1 MDLTKEELS
10 KKFELS
16 DDDIPPWATSLFE
29 KMKAEICA
37 EVHAKVAYSMRIMLD
52 QFHEDLKLSLQSLQ
66 VPIKDVCFCQEVDA
80 REMCKDKYAVL
91 CASHHVMTKEEK
103 KRLKRAKKEEKK
115 INKQQKNVSES
126 DTDNEKNTEASFT
139 TVTHP
144 IPAQKYDPTK
154 APPVPPR
161 KTSPKKTS
169 VTPPVSS
176 PSDTLSQLSDE
187 ISRNT
192 ELLVHLTDGLNMD
205 RQELINGSIETLN
218 IEERTFQLQVSTDG
232 QNEFA
237 TSQGETKESLNE
249 EKLNNQ
255 ANPVSEAVETVF
267 SPSDS
272 EFEVISMPHNITSG
286 SKYTPLPGDTSALMS
301 DYDDSS
307 SDGFDSETEH
317 EFKDCKQP
325 SLDVSSN
332 LQPGG
337 SLYPDLE
344 LKKMSLSL
352 LSSTTSTLLDGYV
365 SSCSTDGAVAVK
377 STVIEI
383 ERERSP
389 YCVPPE
395 DVENINSQEIVH
407 NQPLPSEFL
416 RDRKPYSHVP
426 LEEPKQAPPQA
437 PQQQTQVPKVSQPSQ
452 QNQRDSTYRVDNLP
466 ESLWDEALT
475 VAAQTYNAAKSAVGT
490 LADTFVPGVAAQAV
504 ASNPQPRNSPV
515 RIQPAYRVEMA
526 EKEQKLFEMGFLDHG
541 LNATLLVRHNGDM
554 DRVIAELIEP

>member
-10 KKFELS
+10 KKFELLE
-16 DDDIPPWATSLFE
+16 DDVPVWATSLFE

-66 VPIKDVCFCQEVDA
+66 VPIKDDVCFCKEIDS
-80 REMCKDKYAVL
+80 CKEKYAVL
-91 CASHHVMTKEEK
+91 CASHHVMAKEEK
-103 KRLKRAKKEEKK
+103 KRIKRLKKEEKK

-126 DTDNEKNTEASFT
+126 DTDNEKNTEVSFT
-139 TVTHP
+139 TVNLP
-144 IPAQKYDPTK
+144 VPAQKYDPTK

-169 VTPPVSS
+169 VTSPVSS
-176 PSDTLSQLSDE
+176 PSDVLSQLNDD
-187 ISRNT
+187 IARNT
-192 ELLVHLTDGLNMD
+192 ELLAHITDGLNMD
-205 RQELINGSIETLN
+205 RQELINGSVGTLN
-218 IEERTFQLQVSTDG
+218 IEEHTFELQMSTEG
-232 QNEFA
+232 QYEFA
-237 TSQGETKESLNE
+237 MPQGETKESLKE
-249 EKLNNQ
+249 EKLKNER
-255 ANPVSEAVETVF
+255 NPVTEAVETVF

-272 EFEVISMPHNITSG
+272 EFEVISMPHNIRAG
-286 SKYTPLPGDTSALMS
+286 SEYTPLPGDTSALMS

-307 SDGFDSETEH
+307 SDGFNSETEH

-325 SLDVSSN
+325 SPDVFNN
-332 LQPGG
+332 LQPSG
-337 SLYPDLE
+337 SLYPELE

-352 LSSTTSTLLDGYV
+352 MSSTTSTLLDGYV
-365 SSCSTDGAVAVK
+365 PSSSTDGAVALK

-383 ERERSP
+383 ERERAP
-389 YCVPPE
+389 YSVPPE
-395 DVENINSQEIVH
+395 DVEKINSQEIVH

-416 RDRKPYSHVP
+416 RDRKPYTHVP
-426 LEEPKQAPPQA
+426 LEEPKQPPPQS
-437 PQQQTQVPKVSQPSQ
+437 PQQQTQVPKVSRPSQ
-452 QNQRDSTYRVDNLP
+452 QNQRDSTYRVDNIP
-466 ESLWDEALT
+466 ESFWDEAMT
-475 VAAQTYNAAKSAVGT
+475 VAAHTYNAAKSAVGT
-490 LADTFVPGVAAQAV
+490 LADTFVPGVAAQGV
-504 ASNPQPRNSPV
+504 SSSPQPRNSPV

>member
-1 MDLTKEELS
+1 MDVTKEELS
-10 KKFELS
+10 EKLGLA

-52 QFHEDLKLSLQSLQ
+52 QFHEDLKLSLRSLQ
-66 VPIKDVCFCQEVDA
+66 VPSKEDICFCKEVDS
-80 REMCKDKYAVL
+80 CKEKYATL
-91 CASHHVMTKEEK
+91 CASHHLMTKDEK
-103 KRLKRAKKEEKK
+103 KRIKRAKKEEKK
-115 INKQQKNVSES
+115 LNKQQKNVSES

-139 TVTHP
+139 TVNLP

-169 VTPPVSS
+169 DTSTVSS
-176 PSDTLSQLSDE
+176 LSDSLSQLNDDVA
-187 ISRNT
+187 RNK
-192 ELLVHLTDGLNMD
+192 ELMAHVTDALNMD
-205 RQELINGSIETLN
+205 RQELINGSVGTLN
-218 IEERTFQLQVSTDG
+218 IEERTFQLQVSTEG

-237 TSQGETKESLNE
+237 TPQGETKESSNE
-249 EKLNNQ
+249 GKLNNQ
-255 ANPVSEAVETVF
+255 ANPVTETVETVF

-272 EFEVISMPHNITSG
+272 EFEVISMPHNIRLG
-286 SKYTPLPGDTSALMS
+286 SEYTPLPGDTSALMS

-307 SDGFDSETEH
+307 SDGFNSENEH

-325 SLDVSSN
+325 SPDVSNN

-337 SLYPDLE
+337 SLYPELE

-352 LSSTTSTLLDGYV
+352 MSSTTSTLLDGYV
-365 SSCSTDGAVAVK
+365 SSCSTDGAVAVQ

-389 YCVPPE
+389 YSVPPE
-395 DVENINSQEIVH
+395 DVEKINSQEIVH

-426 LEEPKQAPPQA
+426 LEEPKQPPPQS
-437 PQQQTQVPKVSQPSQ
+437 PQQKTQVPKVSRPSQ

-515 RIQPAYRVEMA
+515 RVQPAYRVEMA

-554 DRVIAELIEP
+554 GRVIAELIEP